1 MECVYYSHDD
11 ADALRGRSGIQMLHF
26 RLVAVLLFGVLGSA
40 AAFGCALTS
49 KARDFHSLPNFD
61 GSQAV
66 HINTTK
72 IAIHALIFWPFIGD
86 ATLDGAVREFTK
98 EAKKEGARKVRIVQ
112 SNETTL
118 WWIFPPIS
126 FFLTPRLT
134 NVAGDAL
141 KEPGSGPPVVTT
153 P

>member
-1 MECVYYSHDD
+1 MEQLC
-11 ADALRGRSGIQMLHF
+11 GRAIAVILIGI
-26 RLVAVLLFGVLGSA
+26 LGSSA
-40 AAFGCALTS
+40 VSGCALTS
-49 KARDFHSLPNFD
+49 KAKDFHGLPNFD
-61 GSQAV
+61 GSQVV

-86 ATLDGAVREFTK
+86 ATLDGAVSEFTK
-98 EAKKEGARKVRIVQ
+98 EAKKQGARKVRIVQ

-126 FFLTPRLT
+126 FFLTPRFT

-141 KEPGSGPPVVTT
+141 KDPGAGPPVITT